1 MNSKYSNQD
10 LINATLEIYNEFKPS
25 QTKEITKEIKEKII
39 TKPKPLLLTK
49 EIKKK
54 SKAKKNKSLNDK
66 SLIDGK
72 ISNDQRLEAYK
83 KRKRIYNKT
92 TLILNKIIKFENDK
106 YLLLDKIKK
115 SNLKIIKMKIPNL

>member
-10 LINATLEIYNEFKPS
+10 LINATLEIYNEFEPS
-25 QTKEITKEIKEKII
+25 QTKEITKKIKEKII
-39 TKPKPLLLTK
+39 EKPKPLLLTK

-92 TLILNKIIKFENDK
+92 TLILNKIIKFENKK
-106 YLLLDKIKK
+106 YLLLDKIKN